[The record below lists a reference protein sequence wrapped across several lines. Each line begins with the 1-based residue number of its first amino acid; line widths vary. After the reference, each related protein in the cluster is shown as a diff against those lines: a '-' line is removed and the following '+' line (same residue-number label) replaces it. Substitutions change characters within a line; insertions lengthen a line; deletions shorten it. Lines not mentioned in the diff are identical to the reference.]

1 MIRLAAEAD
10 ISRLTD
16 IRNAVRENRLS
27 DPSLVTPADYRWFI
41 AQRSLFVWQEND
53 VLVGFSAADARDGS
67 IWALFVDPLYE
78 GRGIGR
84 VLLEHACSV
93 LERAGFAQI
102 WLTTAPGTR
111 AARFYEAAGWRAA
124 GCADGQLKLEFTF
137 RTEARGEH
145 FSANTG
151 ETMKRYQIPLKR

>member
-10 ISRLTD
+10 IPRLTD

-78 GRGIGR
+78 GRGVGR
-84 VLLEHACSV
+84 VLLEHACAI
-93 LERAGFAQI
+93 LERAGFPHI

-111 AARFYEAAGWRAA
+111 AARFYRRRVGVR
-124 GCADGQLKLEFTF
+124 QVL
-137 RTEARGEH
+137 RTASYDWNLH
-145 FSANTG
+145 FGPAVIRKSLPG
-151 ETMKRYQIPLKR
+151 HC